1 MKKNMKRNVV
11 VILFT
16 AVYAVILGLGECC
29 FVDVLLSKMFGGIS
43 RYPRFIPFGIIVGY
57 AALGALIA
65 VFVANLKLSKKI
77 NFTKWTWVIQTVCAV
92 ILSVPMFRLWL
103 LLFNFLHKTF

>member
-16 AVYAVILGLGECC
+16 AVYAAILSLGFYC
-29 FVDVLLSKMFGGIS
+29 FLDVLLLAMLGGTND
-43 RYPRFIPFGIIVGY
+43 YPRFVPFCIIVGY

-92 ILSVPMFRLWL
+92 ILSVPMFRLWV

>member
-16 AVYAVILGLGECC
+16 AVYAVILGLGFYC
-29 FVDVLLSKMFGGIS
+29 FLNVLLLGMLGGTND
-43 RYPRFIPFGIIVGY
+43 YPRFVPFCIIVGY
-57 AALGALIA
+57 AALAALIA
-65 VFVANLKLSKKI
+65 VFIINLKLSKKI

-92 ILSVPMFRLWL
+92 ILSVPTLWL
-103 LLFNFLHKTF
+103 WALLFNFLQKTF

>member
-1 MKKNMKRNVV
+1 MKRNVT

-16 AVYAVILGLGECC
+16 IAYAVILGLGLCC
-29 FVDVLLSKMFGGIS
+29 FLDVLVAKMFGEINE
-43 RYPRFIPFGIIVGY
+43 YPRFIPFCTIVGY

-103 LLFNFLHKTF
+103 LLFNFLQKTF